1 MAKMALQWKDVTFA
15 VRHGFWMKSKIILK
29 NINFDVPEGSVIG
42 LVGPNGAGKTTTI
55 KLGAGLLQPE
65 SGKVLIHSRPATEPK
80 ARSCIGLLTESQ
92 YIYPHLRLRE
102 WLIMMAGLSGLKGK
116 RRTQRINDVLDLLDL
131 TGQASQMMHTLSK
144 GQVQRAGLAQ
154 ALVHEPAILL
164 LDEPMSGL
172 DPYWRYRVQRILL
185 DFKSSGGTIL
195 FSSHILV
202 DVERLSDHVVLIE
215 GGLVRWTGSLAD
227 LPRKN
232 KGYEAICLTEQPEL
246 LKKLA
251 YENKIEARPEGGWI
265 IAISIDKRD
274 DLLHLASRGTITLD
288 SLRPIQEEIEEVLFS
303 FTSGSNNRFS
313 KEGLQ

>member
-1 MAKMALQWKDVTFA
+1 VAKMALQWNDVTFA
-15 VRHGFWMKSKIILK
+15 VRHGFWMKFKVILK
-29 NINFDVPEGSVIG
+29 NIDLDVPEGSVIG

-65 SGKVLIHSRPATEPK
+65 SGKVLIHGRPATESG
-80 ARSCIGLLTESQ
+80 ARSCLGLLTESQ
-92 YIYPHLRLRE
+92 YVYPHLRLRE
-102 WLIMMAGLSGLKGK
+102 WLVMMAGLSGLKGE
-116 RRTQRINDVLDLLDL
+116 RRIQSVNDVLDLLDL
-131 TGQASQMMHTLSK
+131 TGQASQMMRTLSK

-185 DFKSSGGTIL
+185 EFKSSGGTIL

-202 DVERLSDHVVLIE
+202 DVERLSDRVVLIE
-215 GGLVRWTGSLAD
+215 GGRVRWTGSLED
-227 LPRKN
+227 LPRKI
-232 KGYEAICLTEQPEL
+232 KGYEAICRTEQPEL

-251 YENKIEARPEGGWI
+251 YENKIEVRPEGGWI
-265 IAISIDKRD
+265 VPISTDKREE
-274 DLLHLASRGTITLD
+274 LLYMASGGTITLD

-303 FTSGSNNRFS
+303 FTSGSN
-313 KEGLQ
+313 KV